1 MGQKA
6 VCSYC
11 LGERDKEENLIES
24 KTTDFFISQTKSK
37 NKSLIDRP
45 ILKSQKF
52 KQPLNL
58 SLTNCDSYIVQEGFG
73 IINFSNKSIFKGI
86 FHNGIPNGW
95 GLYLN
100 PTNGIFKGEYRDD
113 KSNGYGIY
121 EHITESTY
129 EGNWINDK
137 QEGIGVE
144 IWVDGA
150 IYKGEFS

>member
-37 NKSLIDRP
+37 NRSLIDRP

-58 SLTNCDSYIVQEGFG
+58 DLTNCDSYI
-73 IINFSNKSIFKGI
+73 
-86 FHNGIPNGW
+86 
-95 GLYLN
+95 
-100 PTNGIFKGEYRDD
+100 
-113 KSNGYGIY
+113 
-121 EHITESTY
+121 
-129 EGNWINDK
+129 
-137 QEGIGVE
+137 
-144 IWVDGA
+144 
-150 IYKGEFS
+150 